1 MITRR
6 TFLGGLTA
14 TVAMARPAG
23 AEPPPE
29 TTRIRLGKIPSIC
42 RSPQYIAEDLLKAEG
57 FSAVANVDRQGGGAS
72 IKALETGQ
80 ADITL
85 NYVGPTILGIDAG
98 HPLVFLFG
106 VHVGCFE
113 VFGTNDVRSIPHL
126 T

>member
-57 FSAVANVDRQGGGAS
+57 FSDVEYVDRQGGGAS
-72 IKALETGQ
+72 SKALATGE
-80 ADITL
+80 ADTTL
-85 NYVGPTILGIDAG
+85 HYVGAASLGVDDDD
-98 HPLVFLFG
+98 PLGFVG
-106 VHVGCFE
+106 GAHVGPLAPRA
-113 VFGTNDVRSIPHL
+113 TIS
-126 T
+126 